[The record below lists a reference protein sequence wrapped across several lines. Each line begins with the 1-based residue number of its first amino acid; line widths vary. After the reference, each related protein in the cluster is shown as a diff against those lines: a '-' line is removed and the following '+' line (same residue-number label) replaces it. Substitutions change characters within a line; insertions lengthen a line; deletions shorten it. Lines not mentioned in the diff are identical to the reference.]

1 MKLDLYLKLL
11 VKIDL
16 KLIKDLIVKPETMK
30 LMREKIEKARWEKCS
45 WK

>member
-30 LMREKIEKARWEKCS
+30 LLGEKIEKARWEKSS